1 MATTRGNESR
11 LVDHRNIPRGPKP
24 ISRSTTRGKADGT
37 KTTNGG
43 VAGFDPADRDAYNR
57 LKSILDSYG
66 LGSLAGKILSYVQEG
81 MSEDSIMLELQGT
94 TEWKS
99 RFSANDARR
108 AAGMS
113 VLSPAEYLATE
124 RAYRQTL
131 SEAGVPA
138 GFYDQTSD
146 FTKFLSSDISP
157 AELKGRVDTA
167 ATFVRSAD
175 PQQLALMK
183 TWYTEGD
190 LIAFA
195 LDPKRAAPLV
205 GKAFQAASI
214 GGIAAGDGLGIG
226 RDTAEQ
232 LANAGIEDQ
241 QARSGFSSL
250 GRDKTTLDRLAGID
264 GQDALT
270 GDQLASAAF
279 LGDAGTNKKI
289 DRLKSAERGRFSGSS
304 GIGQGS
310 LSKSSGL

>member
-1 MATTRGNESR
+1 VAARNPTPPGPAQRLPTPSR
-11 LVDHRNIPRGPKP
+11 TGPA
-24 ISRSTTRGKADGT
+24 ADPGW
-37 KTTNGG
+37 
-43 VAGFDPADRDAYNR
+43 DPADRDAYNR
-57 LKSILDSYG
+57 LKSLLDSFG
-66 LGSLAGKILSYVQEG
+66 LGSLSSKILGLVQEG
-81 MSEDSIMLELQGT
+81 MSDDSIMLELQAT
-94 TEWKS
+94 AEWRA
-99 RFSANDARR
+99 RFAANEARK

-113 VLSPAEYLATE
+113 VLTPAEYLATE

-131 SEAGVPA
+131 QEAGVPA

-214 GGIAAGDGLGIG
+214 GGIGADNGLGIG
-226 RDTAEQ
+226 KSMAEQ
-232 LANAGIEDQ
+232 LAAAGVEDQ

-250 GRDKTTLDRLAGID
+250 GRDKATLDRLSAID
-264 GQDALT
+264 GQTALT

-310 LSKSSGL
+310 LSKSSSSV